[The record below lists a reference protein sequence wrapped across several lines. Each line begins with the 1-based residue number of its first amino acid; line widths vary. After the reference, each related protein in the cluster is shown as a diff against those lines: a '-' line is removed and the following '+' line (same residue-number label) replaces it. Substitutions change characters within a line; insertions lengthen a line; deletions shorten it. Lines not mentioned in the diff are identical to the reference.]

1 MQLYRILSMDG
12 GGIRGILT
20 ARLLE
25 RVDERYPGFLNKVNL
40 FAGTSTGGL
49 LALGLASGMP
59 PSQLRQMYADLANKV
74 FSDSLLD
81 NLKDLGNLIGAEFSV
96 EPLKEVLESYF
107 KGVTLSQ
114 LPKRVM
120 IPAFMLD
127 NQGVGPGEIRMWKM
141 KFFHNYPGPDS
152 DGDELVV
159 DVALRTSVAPSYF
172 PTYQGYI
179 DGGVAAS
186 NPAMSALAQALHK
199 EAGGQMLQDLALLS
213 LGTGFN
219 PHYLPIRDADWGL
232 VQWAPHLINIM
243 LEGSVGMVNY
253 QCSQLLNEQFFRID
267 PVLPR
272 PIGLGSIKYIPELL
286 ETANQANL
294 RPLLSW
300 LRRYYCEQP

>member
-1 MQLYRILSMDG
+1 
-12 GGIRGILT
+12 
-20 ARLLE
+20 
-25 RVDERYPGFLNKVNL
+25 
-40 FAGTSTGGL
+40 
-49 LALGLASGMP
+49 
-59 PSQLRQMYADLANKV
+59 
-74 FSDSLLD
+74 
-81 NLKDLGNLIGAEFSV
+81 
-96 EPLKEVLESYF
+96 
-107 KGVTLSQ
+107 
-114 LPKRVM
+114 
-120 IPAFMLD
+120 
-127 NQGVGPGEIRMWKM
+127 
-141 KFFHNYPGPDS
+141 
-152 DGDELVV
+152 
-159 DVALRTSVAPSYF
+159 
-172 PTYQGYI
+172 
-179 DGGVAAS
+179 VAAS

>member
-1 MQLYRILSMDG
+1 MKPYRILSIDG
-12 GGIRGILT
+12 GGIRGVLA

-25 RVDERYPGFLNKVNL
+25 RLDERFPGFLDGVDL

-49 LALGLASGMP
+49 LALGLAWGMAP
-59 PSQLRQMYADLANKV
+59 GQLRQLYEDFAHKV
-74 FSDSLLD
+74 FADSLLD
-81 NLKDLGNLIGAEFSV
+81 NLKDLGNLIGAEYSV
-96 EPLKEVLESYF
+96 EPLIEVLEKFF
-107 KGVTLSQ
+107 KGVRLSD
-114 LPKRVM
+114 LERRVLV
-120 IPAFMLD
+120 PAFLLD
-127 NQGVGPGEIRMWKM
+127 NQATQPGEIRMWKM

-159 DVALRTSVAPSYF
+159 DVAVRTSVAPSYF

-199 EAGGQMLQDLALLS
+199 GTGGQQIDNLVVLS

-219 PHYLPIRDADWGL
+219 PHYLPIQNADWGL
-232 VQWAPHLINIM
+232 VQWAPHLINLM
-243 LEGSVGMVNY
+243 LESSVGMVNY
-253 QCSQLLNEQFFRID
+253 QCRQLIEDRFFRLD

-286 ETANQANL
+286 DTANRANL
-294 RPLLSW
+294 GPVLSW
-300 LRRYYCEQP
+300 IREYIVD

>member
-300 LRRYYCEQP
+300 LRRYYCE